1 MGVVSEVRLTMD
13 LKGIVDWAIRGI
25 LAFFLIQGVEFMRET
40 KIGLQDLSVK
50 LAVIVEKVTNQDK
63 TIEKLEQRIY
73 KLEGTK

>member
-1 MGVVSEVRLTMD
+1 MD

>member
-1 MGVVSEVRLTMD
+1 MD

-73 KLEGTK
+73 KLEGK

>member
-1 MGVVSEVRLTMD
+1 MSMEFKSL
-13 LKGIVDWAIRGI
+13 VDWVIRGI

>member
-1 MGVVSEVRLTMD
+1 MD

-73 KLEGTK
+73 KLEELK

>member
-1 MGVVSEVRLTMD
+1 MMD

-25 LAFFLIQGVEFMRET
+25 LAFFLIQGVEFMRDT

-73 KLEGTK
+73 KMEGK

>member
-1 MGVVSEVRLTMD
+1 MD
-13 LKGIVDWAIRGI
+13 LKAIVDWAIRGI
-25 LAFFLIQGVEFMRET
+25 LAFFLIQGVEFMRDT

-73 KLEGTK
+73 KLEGK